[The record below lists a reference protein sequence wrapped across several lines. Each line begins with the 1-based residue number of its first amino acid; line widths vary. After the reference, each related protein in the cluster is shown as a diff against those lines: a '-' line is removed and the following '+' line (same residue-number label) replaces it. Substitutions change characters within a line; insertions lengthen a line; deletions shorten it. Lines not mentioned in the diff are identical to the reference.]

1 MTSLTK
7 RALIIC
13 GLSIL
18 LVSCTNNKEHIAK
31 VESLQEILGNTEEIF
46 AEVDTAKVL
55 EINKTM
61 EQHLLYIQKHYN
73 DTVNKDKAMSLSNYY
88 NLKKGFH
95 QFVSRHNEFRKEIDY
110 GYEQLNNMIT
120 DLENGTMPVDSFSR
134 YYEME
139 MESILDL
146 NKRVQSATNVLNS
159 SFSKYETQGP
169 DIKQFYEELKQQVDS
184 TASE

>member
-1 MTSLTK
+1 MTSLIK
-7 RALIIC
+7 RTIPIC
-13 GLSIL
+13 GLLIFL
-18 LVSCTNNKEHIAK
+18 AGCVNNKEHIAK
-31 VESLQEILGNTEEIF
+31 VESLKEILGNTQEIF
-46 AEVDTAKVL
+46 AEVDTAKVG
-55 EINKTM
+55 EINRKM
-61 EQHLLYIQKHYN
+61 ETQLLYIQKHYR
-73 DTVNKDKAMSLSNYY
+73 DTVNKPEAMQLGNYY

-95 QFVSRHNEFRKEIDY
+95 QFVSRQQEFRDEIAY
-110 GYEQLNNMIT
+110 GQEQLDNMIM
-120 DLENGTMPVDSFSR
+120 DLQNGTLPIDSFPR

-169 DIKQFYEELKQQVDS
+169 EITEIVDQLKQQADS